1 MCRAS
6 PPRPCPTRDLRR
18 SDGRAVGN
26 EGRILE
32 AERTLAGNAND
43 LNVLNQFGQLQLD
56 KGSYNRAEEAFSRL
70 RQLASDRR
78 DPAWQ
83 IAAASKLA
91 ETYRAQGRLTD
102 AEAGYRSALELTERI
117 HGANDP
123 RLSPVLNSLADVYK
137 SSAVSMLRSH
147 YCS

>member
-1 MCRAS
+1 M
-6 PPRPCPTRDLRR
+6 
-18 SDGRAVGN
+18 
-26 EGRILE
+26 
-32 AERTLAGNAND
+32 
-43 LNVLNQFGQLQLD
+43 LNQFGQLQLD
-56 KGSYNRAEEAFSRL
+56 KGSYNRAEEAFSPL

-137 SSAVSMLRSH
+137 ELRRFDAAEPLLLRALQLQGVSLA
-147 YCS
+147 